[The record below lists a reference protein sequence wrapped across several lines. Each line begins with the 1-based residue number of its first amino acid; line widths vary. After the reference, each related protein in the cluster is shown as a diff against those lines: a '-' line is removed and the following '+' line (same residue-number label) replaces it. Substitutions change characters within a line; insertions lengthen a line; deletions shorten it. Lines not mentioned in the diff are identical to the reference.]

1 MPGSTCRR
9 GNRIPLLSQ
18 MVTQRES
25 RRNHISAPFLPS
37 SWLPFSPSSIPSGLL
52 IWATHFWWM
61 LLLFINVQ
69 KSCPSF
75 SFSLPSWKLRLIFP
89 VHSEDAHSKEV
100 NASALLTHPGL
111 GPCLPLQMYQ
121 TLPDLDKGCEWEL
134 VSACAY
140 LVPSSPLGSC

>member
-1 MPGSTCRR
+1 MWLESMPGSTCRR
-9 GNRIPLLSQ
+9 GNPIPLLSQ

-25 RRNHISAPFLPS
+25 RRSRISAPFLPS

-75 SFSLPSWKLRLIFP
+75 SFSLPSWKLRLVFP
-89 VHSEDAHSKEV
+89 VHSEDAYAKEV

-111 GPCLPLQMYQ
+111 GPVFLCKCTRHSLIW
-121 TLPDLDKGCEWEL
+121 TRGVSGSWL
-134 VSACAY
+134 VHM
-140 LVPSSPLGSC
+140 PT